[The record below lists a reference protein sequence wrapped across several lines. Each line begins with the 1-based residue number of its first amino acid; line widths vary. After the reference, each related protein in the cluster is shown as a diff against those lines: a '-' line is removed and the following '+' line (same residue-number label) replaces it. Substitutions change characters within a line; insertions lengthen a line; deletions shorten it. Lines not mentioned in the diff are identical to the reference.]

1 MIVVAAN
8 PYRGATRPRERVQA
22 LAAALAAT
30 GSQVRVVWDP
40 AHRARLLGDPA
51 ALAHVSCVVAAG
63 GDGTVA
69 TVINEL
75 AGDVPLA
82 VLPLG
87 NENLFARAI
96 GAPADPLALAR
107 AVVAGRTRPL
117 DLGRATTSECTRRF
131 GLMLSVGFDADV
143 VHRIAQARG
152 AGGSPRRVSR
162 LSYLPCV
169 AGALARYRH
178 NPVAITVGRM
188 KLRGALCV
196 VSNLPQYAMTMSLS
210 PAARGDDGLLDWLA
224 FERPGLSALAG
235 YAWAVARGR
244 HQSLSH
250 VRHGRARKV
259 TLTSEIPVPVQLDG
273 DPCGFTPV
281 EVEVLPRAVRVVTV

>member
-1 MIVVAAN
+1 
-8 PYRGATRPRERVQA
+8 VQA

>member
-1 MIVVAAN
+1 VFVVAAN

-96 GAPADPLALAR
+96 GAPADPVALAR
-107 AVVAGRTRPL
+107 AVAAGRTRPL

-250 VRHGRARKV
+250 VRHGRARKL

>member
-1 MIVVAAN
+1 VIVVAAN

-22 LAAALAAT
+22 LAQALAAT
-30 GSQVRVVWDP
+30 GTQVQVVWDAP
-40 AHRARLLGDPA
+40 HRARLLGDA
-51 ALAHVSCVVAAG
+51 AMLAGVSCVVAAG

-82 VLPLG
+82 VPPLG
-87 NENLFARAI
+87 NETSFARAI
-96 GAPADPLALAR
+96 GTPADPLALAR
-107 AVVAGRTRPL
+107 AIAAGRTRPL

-131 GLMLSVGFDADV
+131 GLMVSVGFDADV
-143 VHRIAQARG
+143 VHRIARARG
-152 AGGSPRRVSR
+152 AGTPRRVSR

-178 NPVAITVGRM
+178 SPVAITVGRAKM
-188 KLRGALCV
+188 RGALCV
-196 VSNLPQYAMTMSLS
+196 VSNLPQYAMTLSLT

-281 EVEVLPRAVRVVTV
+281 EVEVLPRALRVVTV

>member
-8 PYRGATRPRERVQA
+8 PYRGAMRPRERVQA
-22 LAAALAAT
+22 LAEALAAT
-30 GSQVRVVWDP
+30 GTQVQVIWDA

-51 ALAHVSCVVAAG
+51 ALAQVSCVVAAG

-82 VLPLG
+82 ILPLG
-87 NENLFARAI
+87 NENLYARAL
-96 GAPADPLALAR
+96 GTPADPVALAR
-107 AVVAGRTRPL
+107 AVAAGRTRPL
-117 DLGRATTSECTRRF
+117 DLGRATTSAGTRRF
-131 GLMLSVGFDADV
+131 GLMLSAGFDADV
-143 VHRIAQARG
+143 VHRIARARD

-162 LSYLPCV
+162 LSYVPCV

-178 NPVAITVGRM
+178 GPVAITAGRI

-196 VSNLPQYAMTMSLS
+196 VSNLPQYAMTLSLS
-210 PAARGDDGLLDWLA
+210 PAARGDDGMLDWLA
-224 FERPGLSALAG
+224 FERPGVSALAG
-235 YAWAVARGR
+235 YAWAVARRR

-250 VRHGRARKV
+250 VRHGRARQI
-259 TLTSEIPVPVQLDG
+259 TLTSDVPVPVQLDG

-281 EVEVLPRAVRVVTV
+281 QVEVLPRALRVVTV